1 MIEDAQRSPRGAIT
15 PRAFNRLLFALILIA
30 ALAVLAR
37 LVTRQESRAENGGG
51 NMATAERL
59 RTADAL
65 YLRGEWG
72 MAADAYFGALE
83 AAAVADTQ
91 LDIRVYS
98 KLATSLYERGERRA
112 GIHFM
117 KMYRECLDGVRTGKS
132 VARLKAGD
140 PLFESDSLSAELG
153 QVEGTLERWNEMN

>member
-1 MIEDAQRSPRGAIT
+1 MEDSQRSPRGTIT

-37 LVTRQESRAENGGG
+37 LVTRQESRADNAGG
-51 NMATAERL
+51 NMAATEWL

-83 AAAVADTQ
+83 AAAAADTQ

-117 KMYRECLDGVRTGKS
+117 KMYRECLDAIRTRKHAAG
-132 VARLKAGD
+132 LKPDD
-140 PLFESDSLSAELG
+140 PFLESDSLATELG
-153 QVEGTLERWNEMN
+153 QVDDTLERWSVMK